1 MLLVLAQVWCVV
13 DIVVVGFVSWLV
25 LDVIESAQHHAERL
39 LTQCQKAQQR
49 CGWAGS
55 TSALLPIR
63 AGKLANFVKKAALH
77 AQKQIDFE

>member
-1 MLLVLAQVWCVV
+1 MPLVLAQVWCVV

-55 TSALLPIR
+55 TTHDQC
-63 AGKLANFVKKAALH
+63 KLANFVKKAANR
-77 AQKQIDFE
+77 F